1 VAGVQGS
8 GFRREA
14 VAAVWPLL
22 ARFIR
27 AGEGLMNPFD
37 FPPRLE
43 LFQIYFL
50 PASLRRDFERL
61 ALMLAPPAY
70 VVLPAQTLTAAC
82 G

>member
-1 VAGVQGS
+1 
-8 GFRREA
+8 
-14 VAAVWPLL
+14 
-22 ARFIR
+22 
-27 AGEGLMNPFD
+27 MNPFD

-70 VVLPAQTLTAAC
+70 VVLPVQTLTAVC